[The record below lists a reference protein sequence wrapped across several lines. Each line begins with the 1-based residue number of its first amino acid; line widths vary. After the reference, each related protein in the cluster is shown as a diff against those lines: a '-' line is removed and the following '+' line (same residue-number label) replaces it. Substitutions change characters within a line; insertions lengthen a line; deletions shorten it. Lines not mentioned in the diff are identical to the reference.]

1 VNAGRLS
8 PPAGSPDGGS
18 LEGALVIDKPRGLT
32 SHDVVG
38 ALRRALGQP
47 RIGHTGTLDPIAT
60 GVLPVLL
67 GRATRLAQFVAGA
80 EKTYLAH
87 VALTGETATDDA
99 TGAMVPGTSAGTPA
113 RAEIEAALSAFRGSF
128 LQTPPAY
135 SAKKVDGRRAYALAR
150 RNVAASL
157 EPVGVTVHELDLIDW
172 AVPIATLRIVCSA
185 GFYVRALA
193 RDLGRALGTGG
204 HLTGL
209 RRLASGRFR
218 LEDAVP
224 FDEVLRDPAAGRLR
238 VIPSALVVEH
248 LPAVVLGGSTL
259 ERVLHGNDVA
269 VTGLALE
276 PPPAAAHVR
285 LVGPDGTLVGI
296 GAPGARPGF
305 LHPVVVLM

>member
-1 VNAGRLS
+1 MNAGRLS
-8 PPAGSPDGGS
+8 PPADSPDAGPP
-18 LEGALVIDKPRGLT
+18 EGALVIDKPRGLT

-60 GVLPVLL
+60 GVLLVLL
-67 GRATRLAQFVAGA
+67 GRATRLAQFVSGA

-99 TGAMVPGTSAGTPA
+99 TGVMVPGSSAGTPA

-150 RNVAASL
+150 RNVPASL
-157 EPVGVTVHELDLIDW
+157 EPVGVTVRELDLVDW
-172 AVPIATLRIVCSA
+172 AVPVATLRIVCSA

-204 HLTGL
+204 HLTEL

-218 LEDAVP
+218 IKDAVP
-224 FDEVLRDPAAGRLR
+224 LDEVLRDPAAGRHR
-238 VIPSALVVEH
+238 VIPSGLVVEH
-248 LPAVVLGGSTL
+248 LPAVVLGGSAL
-259 ERVLHGNDVA
+259 ERAIHGNDVA
-269 VTGLALE
+269 VTGLALD
-276 PPPAAAHVR
+276 PPAAGPHVR

-296 GAPGARPGF
+296 AAPGARPGV
-305 LHPVVVLM
+305 LHPVVILM